1 MGINAFVQLISNSEK
16 VSGTYVKKL
25 FKKSEELLS
34 CVEKEKTIAYTTDE
48 AKKFIPKSVFRA
60 LSDNPGL
67 KSIERENLL
76 RVQHQFTMDMITNI
90 GKYSK
95 GLSVKSVSQNFQL
108 AKERL
113 LKEMASVLSADKLK
127 RIECAKTPKELTN
140 ILFTEEWSSYKILNN
155 AEKSVPKGKTLLEIE
170 QLDYAARVQ
179 RGKFIMAREKALA
192 IPSTNK
198 RVIEIETILR
208 EKYGVEFVSLKDDEQ
223 MAENILKAFETAKK
237 ENILL
242 PKNVVISDFMVAN
255 GERIATENTI
265 LIASQDAIRIQPE
278 ISRNAQKLLTKEQ
291 REILMLAQYLPSKN
305 IFSTNAP
312 EHLPLHEIMHGT
324 HPMLNAFGNKKI
336 PSHMLPAKENLS
348 LYSAISKT
356 HETFTELATKKAIQG
371 LSKEETEL
379 YNYLNF
385 YS

>member
-1 MGINAFVQLISNSEK
+1 MGINTFIQLISKSEK

-25 FKKSEELLS
+25 FKESEELLC
-34 CVEKEKTIAYTTDE
+34 CVEKEKTIAYSAEE
-48 AKKFIPKSVFRA
+48 ARKFIPKSVFRA

-67 KSIERENLL
+67 KSIERDNLL

-108 AKERL
+108 AKKRL
-113 LKEMASVLSADKLK
+113 LKEMANILSAEKLK
-127 RIECAKTPKELTN
+127 RIECAKTPEELTN
-140 ILFTEEWSSYKILNN
+140 ILFTEEWSSYKILKKI
-155 AEKSVPKGKTLLEIE
+155 EKSVPKGKTLLETE
-170 QLDYAARVQ
+170 QIDYAARIQ
-179 RGKFIMAREKALA
+179 RGKFIIAREKALSA
-192 IPSTNK
+192 PSTNK

-255 GERIATENTI
+255 GERISTENTI

-278 ISRNAQKLLTKEQ
+278 ISRNAQKILTKEQ
-291 REILMLAQYLPSKN
+291 REILMLAQYLPSKSM
-305 IFSTNAP
+305 FSTNAP

-336 PSHMLPAKENLS
+336 PSYMIPAKENLS

-356 HETFTELATKKAIQG
+356 HETFTELATKKSIQG